1 MWPGYMNDTRAE
13 DLLHHDYQALISSH
27 KVWDSRFWSCCYTAW
42 FQLLKKATILRGT
55 GNKLWDT
62 FLYFLSTYVCCATV
76 TCSSILFEVLELVTR
91 NVAKNITPPPPSS
104 NGGRVWD
111 SLIPRLR
118 ILCAIN
124 LRASFVPVKQS
135 THILVNIW
143 GLPTDRAV
151 DDEV

>member
-1 MWPGYMNDTRAE
+1 MWPGYVNDTRAE

-27 KVWDSRFWSCCYTAW
+27 KVWDSRFWACCYTAW
-42 FQLLKKATILRGT
+42 FQLLKKATIFRGT

-62 FLYFLSTYVCCATV
+62 FLYYLLMYVVQQLHALQSCLRSWSLWQEMLQRT
-76 TCSSILFEVLELVTR
+76 SP
-91 NVAKNITPPPPSS
+91 PPPPSS
-104 NGGRVWD
+104 NGGRVWA

-118 ILCAIN
+118 ILCTIN

-143 GLPTDRAV
+143 GLPTDQAV